1 MKKLSLISIISIL
14 FFSCANEKKS
24 NLPSPKKLQ
33 DGITIS
39 TLAEEGFEIKLI
51 NNLIDSI
58 ENDVYSNIHSLLI
71 LRNNKL
77 VFEKYFSG
85 EDAIAG
91 TGTVGLR
98 HHQLDSLH
106 DIRSITKSIVG
117 LAMLIAYDK
126 GLIKSFDDPVFSYFP
141 EYEKYKTGTKGAIT
155 IRHLLTMT
163 DGLDWNENI
172 SYTDSTNSE
181 IQMNRSND
189 PIEYFLSKKTVNQP
203 GAVFN
208 YSGGCPQ
215 TLAAIIKKQSGLE
228 IDEFVE
234 QTLFRQLGI
243 SNFEWIKGNHGL
255 PYGASGLRMRSRDL
269 AKIGLLYLNEG
280 KWKENQII
288 PSKLINEAQQLQV
301 EIEPGFGY
309 GYQIWV
315 PTDSIKRK
323 LITTVEASGNG
334 GQIIAINKTF
344 NTVIVITAGNYNKND
359 MTWGSADLC
368 LKYVYPAI
376 KEKY

>member
-1 MKKLSLISIISIL
+1 MKKYSLLLVLSIIL
-14 FFSCANEKKS
+14 FACADEKEKSFSSPEKL
-24 NLPSPKKLQ
+24 N
-33 DGITIS
+33 DGLEVS
-39 TLAEEGFEIKLI
+39 SLSKEGFETNQI

-58 ENDVYSNIHSLLI
+58 ENGVYSNIHSLLI

-77 VFEKYFSG
+77 VFEKYFAG
-85 EDAIAG
+85 EDAIVG
-91 TGTVGLR
+91 TGKVGTR

-126 GLIKSFDDPVFSYFP
+126 GLIKNFDDPVFNYFP
-141 EYEKYKTGTKGAIT
+141 EYEKFKTGTKGAIT

-172 SYTDSTNSE
+172 SYSDTTNSE
-181 IQMNRSND
+181 IQMNRSSN

-203 GAVFN
+203 GTVFN

-215 TLAAIIKKQSGLE
+215 ILAAIIKKQSGLE
-228 IDEFVE
+228 VDEFIK

-243 SNFEWIKGNHGL
+243 STFDWIKGNHGL

-280 KWKENQII
+280 KWNDEQII
-288 PSKLINEAQQLQV
+288 PAKLINEAQQMQV
-301 EIEPGFGY
+301 EIEQGFGY
-309 GYQIWV
+309 GYQIWIA
-315 PTDSIKRK
+315 TDTIQGKI
-323 LITTVEASGNG
+323 LTTVEANGNG
-334 GQIIAINKTF
+334 GQIIAINKTL
-344 NTVIVITAGNYNKND
+344 NTVIVMTAGNYNKRD
-359 MTWGSADLC
+359 MKWEVPELY
-368 LKYVYPAI
+368 LKYIYPSI
-376 KEKY
+376 KEKN